1 MTRPVIA
8 AGIGLKSG
16 TDEAAIR
23 ACLDAALRRL
33 DLTAAALTA
42 LATTAE
48 RAGETGLAALAARLG
63 LPLIAIPAVAL
74 QRAGAGCASRSERVV
89 TLHGVGSVAEAAAL
103 AAVGPGA
110 RLILPRL
117 ILGPVTCALARGGEP

>member
-1 MTRPVIA
+1 MIA

-16 TDEAAIR
+16 TEEAAIR
-23 ACLDAALRRL
+23 ACLETALARL
-33 DLTAAALTA
+33 DLTVASLSC

-48 RAGETGLAALAARLG
+48 RAAEPGLASLAARLG
-63 LPLIAIPAVAL
+63 LPLIAIPQGAL
-74 QRAGAGCASRSERVV
+74 QQAGPGCATRSERVV

-103 AAVGPGA
+103 AAAGIGA
-110 RLILPRL
+110 SLVLPRL

>member
-1 MTRPVIA
+1 MIA

-16 TDEAAIR
+16 TEEAAIR
-23 ACLDAALRRL
+23 ACLEAALSRL
-33 DLTAAALTA
+33 DLTVASLAA

-48 RAGETGLAALAARLG
+48 RAAEPGLAGLAARLG
-63 LPLIAIPAVAL
+63 LPLIAIPQNAL
-74 QRAGAGCASRSERVV
+74 QQAGTGCATRSERVV

-103 AAVGPGA
+103 AAAGIGA
-110 RLILPRL
+110 SLVLPRL